1 MTDGR
6 RLMEEEVILLDSLFQ
21 EVILLDSLFQYNLL
35 EKGIKQYNLSEVTI
49 PKIHYLKFGSRT
61 FQIRFEM

>member
-1 MTDGR
+1 MAASFAQLSPKPIPEPYQTKLYLTKPYQTMTDGR

-35 EKGIKQYNLSEVTI
+35 EK
-49 PKIHYLKFGSRT
+49 
-61 FQIRFEM
+61 